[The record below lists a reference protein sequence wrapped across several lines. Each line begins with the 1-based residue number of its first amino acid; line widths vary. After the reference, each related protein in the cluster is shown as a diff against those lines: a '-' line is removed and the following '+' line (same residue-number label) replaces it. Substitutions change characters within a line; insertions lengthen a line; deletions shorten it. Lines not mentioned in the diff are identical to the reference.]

1 MADKKI
7 TALNA
12 STALSTDDL
21 FHVVDDPSGSPT
33 NKKITNANVFNKVP
47 TFLGLNSVYTE
58 TGSGAAKIDYAISL
72 LDATSVAK
80 VMTIADSTTVGQIK
94 MFVTTGSNVSAG
106 ASVQC
111 TTTHGTGVKYTFSTA
126 GEALTL
132 LWAGSRWVPLAFA
145 GNELATDPA
154 SSATGGG
161 PGGII
166 IT

>member
-12 STALSTDDL
+12 SLALSTDDL

-47 TFLGLNSVYTE
+47 TFIGLNSVKTE
-58 TGSGAAKIDYAISL
+58 TASGVASITHAISL
-72 LDATSVAK
+72 LDASASAR
-80 VMTIADSTTVGQIK
+80 VMTLANATAVGHIK
-94 MFVTTGSNVSAG
+94 MFVCSGIPTNT
-106 ASVQC
+106 ASVGC
-111 TTTHGTGVKYTFSTA
+111 TATIGAGVTYTFSVI
-126 GEALTL
+126 GESLTL
-132 LWAGSRWVPLAFA
+132 LWTGAAWVPLAFG
-145 GNELATDPA
+145 GNATATDPA
-154 SSATGGG
+154 SGGS